1 MTRLSATR
9 LAKAERLSQAR
20 RDELLA
26 RRTVTLD
33 LSLAQ
38 LALLESL
45 ACDEGLSL
53 AQMLTQCG
61 LDIITNYRNSLEA
74 RS

>member
-1 MTRLSATR
+1 MARLSATR

-20 RDELLA
+20 RDEFLA

-33 LSLAQ
+33 LDIAQ
-38 LALLESL
+38 IALLESL

-53 AQMLTQCG
+53 AQMMTDCG
-61 LDIITNYRNSLEA
+61 LEIITKYRNSVEA
-74 RS
+74 E